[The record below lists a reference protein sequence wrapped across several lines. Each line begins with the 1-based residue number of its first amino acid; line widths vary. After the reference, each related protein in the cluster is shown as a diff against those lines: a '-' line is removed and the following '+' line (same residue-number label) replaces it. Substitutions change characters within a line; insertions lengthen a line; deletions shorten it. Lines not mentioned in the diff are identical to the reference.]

1 MNLLLISLLFLAVTG
16 AAIFV
21 VVRIYSRRIERD
33 ILQRIEESFGKAS
46 LQALAQN
53 SEQFLRLAGERLAQA
68 SQSNIKELESKKEL
82 IDNTLQHIRTE
93 LEKMQGQ
100 ITAFERDRNE
110 KFGALNRG
118 LQNQS
123 EQTAKLQEI
132 TTGLSKIL
140 SGSKVRG
147 QWGER
152 MAEDLLKVAG
162 LVEGINYRKQ
172 RDFAQTGR
180 RPDYTFLL
188 PENRFLNMDV
198 KFPLDNYIKY
208 CEETNESLRQSY
220 RKQFLADATKMIK
233 DVTGRDY
240 INPESGTLDYVLVF
254 IPNEQVYAFL
264 LENDVSFVDNAL
276 KSKVIVCSPVTL
288 YAVLAIIRQSLD
300 NFNLERSA
308 HKILELMSAF
318 YKQWGQFIVGMDK
331 LGKRI
336 EELQNEFN
344 TIVTTRRNQLE
355 KPLQQIESL
364 ARQQALSEPNS
375 NGRSVIEG
383 GAGLSALPSSQKELR
398 GE

>member
-1 MNLLLISLLFLAVTG
+1 MTILLISLICAAVAG
-16 AAIFV
+16 IAVFAAIK
-21 VVRIYSRRIERD
+21 IYSRRIENNV
-33 ILQRIEESFGKAS
+33 LAKIETTFGKAT
-46 LQALAQN
+46 LEALTQN
-53 SEQFLRLAGERLAQA
+53 SEQFLLLAKERLTQE

-82 IDNTLQHIRTE
+82 IDNTLKHIRDE
-93 LEKMQGQ
+93 LEKMQTQ
-100 ITAFERDRNE
+100 ITSFENDRNE

-123 EQTAKLQEI
+123 EQTAKLQEV
-132 TTGLSKIL
+132 TSGLSKIL

-152 MAEDLLKVAG
+152 MAEDLLHVAG
-162 LVEGINYRKQ
+162 LVEGVNYRKQ
-172 RDFAQTGR
+172 KDFAQTGR
-180 RPDYTFLL
+180 RPDYTFIL

-208 CEETNESLRQSY
+208 CDEPNEAIRQGY
-220 RKQFLADATKMIK
+220 KKQFISDAAKMIK
-233 DVTGRDY
+233 DVTGREY
-240 INPESGTLDYVLVF
+240 INPESGTLDYAMVF
-254 IPNEQVYAFL
+254 IPNEQVFAFL
-264 LENDVSFVDNAL
+264 LENEVTFVDNAL

-288 YAVLAIIRQSLD
+288 YAVLAIIRQTLD

-318 YKQWGQFIVGMDK
+318 HKQWGQFIGGMDK
-331 LGKRI
+331 LGKKI

-364 ARQQALSEPNS
+364 TRQQVAAEEDQMKADS
-375 NGRSVIEG
+375 NGVG
-383 GAGLSALPSSQKELR
+383 GTEIAVRRTGDVR

>member
-1 MNLLLISLLFLAVTG
+1 MDLLLISLIFLAVTG
-16 AAIFV
+16 GAVFV
-21 VVRIYSRRIERD
+21 VVRIYSRQIERD
-33 ILQRIEESFGKAS
+33 ILMRIEESFGKAS

-53 SEQFLRLAGERLAQA
+53 SEQFLRLAGERLEQA

-82 IDNTLQHIRTE
+82 IDNTLKHIRTE

-123 EQTAKLQEI
+123 EQTAKLQEV

-152 MAEDLLKVAG
+152 MAEDLLRVAG
-162 LVEGINYRKQ
+162 LVEGINYRRQK
-172 RDFAQTGR
+172 DFGQTGR

-198 KFPLDNYIKY
+198 KFPLDNYIKF
-208 CEETNESLRQSY
+208 CEEANESVRQNY
-220 RKQFLADATKMIK
+220 RKQFLADASKMIK

-276 KSKVIVCSPVTL
+276 KSKVVLCSPITL

-318 YKQWGQFIVGMDK
+318 HKQWGQFIGGMDK

-344 TIVTTRRNQLE
+344 SIVTTRRNQLE

-364 ARQQALSEPNS
+364 ARQQINSSES
-375 NGRSVIEG
+375 GGKDTIENK
-383 GAGLSALPSSQKELR
+383 GASSSTLPPKELR
-398 GE
+398 GD